1 MLIAV
6 GVILFALGLLFSI
19 AWHELGHLT
28 FAKVFKV
35 RTTQYMVGFGKTIWS
50 RRRGETEY
58 GIKAIPLGGY
68 IRMVGMIPPE
78 KLRKDGSRRRFFRAP
93 STTVSSPFG
102 MFRQMIADTRAN
114 DRAEVIEE
122 IDDGR
127 QFYQLHPFKRIVIMF
142 AGPFMNLI
150 LAVVLF
156 GIVLVGFGVPTPV
169 PTVAQVSEC
178 ILSAEV
184 AQTRTTCTDAD
195 PKAPAAESLQVGD
208 RFISIDGVAIADWDQ
223 LRGII
228 AADAGD
234 TITVVVER
242 DGQQVS
248 TEIDVIQTVRNVYDE
263 NDQVIGTETVGV
275 IGVSPATPYV
285 SQSAGSALEYTG
297 DFIARAAHGVIQIPA
312 RIPAL
317 WDAIFSDAPRDVN
330 TPVGIV
336 GAGRISGE
344 ILNLDTDVT
353 DKVVLFLQLLAGFNM
368 SLFLINL
375 LPLLPLDGGHIFGAV
390 IEWIRRGF
398 AKIAKRP
405 DPGPFDVA
413 KLMPVAYV
421 VALLFIGLTVLTLVA
436 DVVNP
441 VKLFG

>member
-1 MLIAV
+1 MLIAI

-19 AWHELGHLT
+19 AWHELGHLS
-28 FAKVFKV
+28 FAKLFNV
-35 RTTQYMVGFGKTIWS
+35 RTTQYMVGFGRTVWS

-58 GIKAIPLGGY
+58 GLKLVPLGGY
-68 IRMVGMIPPE
+68 IRMVGMVPPA
-78 KLRKDGSRRRFFRAP
+78 RSDRRGRLRAP
-93 STTVSSPFG
+93 TTTAQGPFG
-102 MFRQMIADTRAN
+102 VFRQLIEDTRRN
-114 DRAEVIEE
+114 DRATVIEE

-127 QFYQLHPFKRIVIMF
+127 QFYQLHPFKRIIVMF
-142 AGPFMNLI
+142 AGPFMNLV

-169 PTVAQVSEC
+169 PTVQTVSQCIISAVEAQN
-178 ILSAEV
+178 
-184 AQTRTTCTDAD
+184 RTGCVDTDPA
-195 PKAPAAESLQVGD
+195 APAAAAGVLPGD
-208 RFISIDGVAIADWDQ
+208 TFVSIDGTPIDDWTQLRTLVAASAGKTVSVVLDRGGNRITSAIAV
-223 LRGII
+223 
-228 AADAGD
+228 
-234 TITVVVER
+234 T
-242 DGQQVS
+242 
-248 TEIDVIQTVRNVYDE
+248 QTVRNVY
-263 NDQVIGTETVGV
+263 NRNNQVVGTETVGV
-275 IGVSPATPYV
+275 IGVAPQTPYV
-285 SQSAGSALEYTG
+285 TQSPVTALVTTG
-297 DFIARAAHGVIQIPA
+297 AFIGRAAQAVVQIPA

-317 WDAIFSDAPRDVN
+317 WDAVFAGTPRDVN

-344 ILNLDTDVT
+344 ILNLDTTVT

-390 IEWIRRGF
+390 IEWVRRGWSR
-398 AKIAKRP
+398 IARRP

-441 VKLFG
+441 VRLFG